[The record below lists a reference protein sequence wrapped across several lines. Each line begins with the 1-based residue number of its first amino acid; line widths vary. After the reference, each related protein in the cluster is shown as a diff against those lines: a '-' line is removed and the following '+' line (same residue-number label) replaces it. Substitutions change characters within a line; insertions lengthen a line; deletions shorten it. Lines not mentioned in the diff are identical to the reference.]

1 MNSTAIK
8 TNQTPIILSRGIF
21 DLLKDHIKRKKLSR
35 YNELKLELELRS
47 ARQVLRRELPETIV
61 SIDKKV
67 KVRELDSGKEY
78 TYNLVAENKAKRKN
92 NTLSI
97 LSPIGVAM
105 LGYEQGAELNWEMP
119 EGIRSYLIVEVSA
132 LDS

>member
-61 SIDKKV
+61 SIDRKV
-67 KVRELDSGKEY
+67 KVRELDLGKEY
-78 TYNLVAENKAKRKN
+78 TYNLVAENKAKEKIIPCPSCRQLAWLCWVTNKEPN
-92 NTLSI
+92 SI
-97 LSPIGVAM
+97 GRCPKA
-105 LGYEQGAELNWEMP
+105 
-119 EGIRSYLIVEVSA
+119 
-132 LDS
+132 

>member
-61 SIDKKV
+61 SIDRKV

-119 EGIRSYLIVEVSA
+119 EGIKSYLIVEVSA

>member
-47 ARQVLRRELPETIV
+47 ARQVLRRELPETVV

-67 KVRELDSGKEY
+67 KVRELASGKEF
-78 TYNLVAENKAKRKN
+78 TYNLVAESKAKRKN

-105 LGYEQGAELNWEMP
+105 LGYEQGAELTWEMP

-132 LDS
+132 LDN

>member
-35 YNELKLELELRS
+35 YNELKLALELRS
-47 ARQVLRRELPETIV
+47 ARQVLRRELPETVV

-78 TYNLVAENKAKRKN
+78 TYNLVAESKAKRKN

-105 LGYEQGAELNWEMP
+105 LGYEQGAELTWEMP
-119 EGIRSYLIVEVSA
+119 EGIKSYLIVQVST

>member
-35 YNELKLELELRS
+35 YNEQKLELELRS
-47 ARQVLRRELPETIV
+47 ARQVLRRELPETVV

-67 KVRELDSGKEY
+67 KVRELGSCKEY